1 MRCAKKNYVFFSF
14 SLWSAFRLYMYFC
27 VYILKMTINK
37 KIYLFLCI
45 GISTKWCVI
54 FLLLTFL
61 VNSSVWPA
69 FIFVLFTTL
78 KTSPFFISGLTFF
91 WLFSL
96 LGEWRNF
103 SGIRL
108 WKCFP
113 LDFVN
118 SRLHFGFEN
127 TIPLFKIARPFLI
140 LCKQKLHKCV
150 SVYYMIL
157 IIKDGFF
164 LCVFV

>member
-1 MRCAKKNYVFFSF
+1 MIHFLVKLRGCIFRGWNSRFSNFSYLWKGVSVGVKKMRCKDSENIFFDNIRCAKNYVFFSF

-78 KTSPFFISGLTFF
+78 KTSPFFILGLTFF
-91 WLFSL
+91 DCFFCWESEGIFREYVYGNFSL
-96 LGEWRNF
+96 W
-103 SGIRL
+103 
-108 WKCFP
+108 
-113 LDFVN
+113 
-118 SRLHFGFEN
+118 
-127 TIPLFKIARPFLI
+127 I
-140 LCKQKLHKCV
+140 L
-150 SVYYMIL
+150 
-157 IIKDGFF
+157 
-164 LCVFV
+164 